1 MPVLIGVLL
10 QTTTLT
16 ARVVVANLVGEFAF
30 GEEAVMNDLTAS
42 WNLQAT
48 AGTAAG
54 PPAKRLVMVV
64 GYDGSEPARH
74 ALEEAEDLLS
84 DREGSLEVVY
94 VAHMPAGAALS
105 GAAVPQVLQGLDE
118 EEKKLAEEV
127 HDRLVEQDHPWHFQ
141 RRDGSVP
148 TELMAVASDLQNHY
162 GDTAEIA
169 IVVGGSAHR
178 VHHVAGGVGSS
189 VARADRVPV
198 LVVP

>member
-1 MPVLIGVLL
+1 MDELSPRWGV
-10 QTTTLT
+10 
-16 ARVVVANLVGEFAF
+16 E
-30 GEEAVMNDLTAS
+30 
-42 WNLQAT
+42 AT
-48 AGTAAG
+48 AGTASS

-64 GYDGSEPARH
+64 GYDGSDPARH

-84 DREGSLEVVY
+84 TREGSLEVVF

-105 GAAVPQVLQGLDE
+105 GTAVPQVLQGLDE
-118 EEKKLAEEV
+118 EEKNLAEEV
-127 HDRLVEQDHPWHFQ
+127 RGRLVEQDNPWHFQ

-148 TELMAVASDLQNHY
+148 AELMAVASDLQREY
-162 GDTAEIA
+162 GDTGEVV

-189 VARADRVPV
+189 VARSDRVPV

>member
-1 MPVLIGVLL
+1 MDELSPRWGV
-10 QTTTLT
+10 
-16 ARVVVANLVGEFAF
+16 E
-30 GEEAVMNDLTAS
+30 
-42 WNLQAT
+42 AT
-48 AGTAAG
+48 AGTASS

-64 GYDGSEPARH
+64 GYDGSDPARH

-84 DREGSLEVVY
+84 TREGSLEVVF

-105 GAAVPQVLQGLDE
+105 GTAVPQVLQGLDE
-118 EEKKLAEEV
+118 EEKNLAEEV
-127 HDRLVEQDHPWHFQ
+127 RGRLVEQDHPWHFQ

-148 TELMAVASDLQNHY
+148 AELMAVASDLQREY
-162 GDTAEIA
+162 GDTGEVV

-189 VARADRVPV
+189 VARSDRVPV